1 MPVTSTLALADLALV
16 VAEAMAGS
24 NMAARMPMM
33 AMTTRSSMS
42 VKALRR
48 WTVVR
53 VFMGSLALLKREF
66 SGRRCLGN
74 EGREATSWIPS
85 SCR

>member
-1 MPVTSTLALADLALV
+1 MPVTSTLALAVLALV

-53 VFMGSLALLKREF
+53 VFMGSLALL
-66 SGRRCLGN
+66 
-74 EGREATSWIPS
+74 
-85 SCR
+85 